1 MKVARCGINSKKF
14 KNWNYKKRKV
24 KSKKK
29 IDDDDEFY
37 SALLLIFSNAFL
49 KIKNKPTPIPQ
60 PKNNDT
66 PIPTDSNM
74 SCPICKLELK
84 QTEIE
89 EHLKQHI
96 RNPLSKD
103 FICDRLKINKSII
116 EFDNIFYKLTNFQI
130 RELIKTLQKF
140 IEKYGENFI
149 NFLSDEMKQEI
160 YYNFNKLML
169 GIVGAIIKFSNFS
182 FFFYKFYL

>member
-1 MKVARCGINSKKF
+1 
-14 KNWNYKKRKV
+14 KV

-60 PKNNDT
+60 PKNNNT
-66 PIPTDSNM
+66 PIPTDSNI

-84 QTEIE
+84 QTKIK

-103 FICDRLKINKSII
+103 FICNRLKINK
-116 EFDNIFYKLTNFQI
+116 
-130 RELIKTLQKF
+130 
-140 IEKYGENFI
+140 
-149 NFLSDEMKQEI
+149 
-160 YYNFNKLML
+160 
-169 GIVGAIIKFSNFS
+169 
-182 FFFYKFYL
+182 

>member
-1 MKVARCGINSKKF
+1 MKVARCGINFKKF
-14 KNWNYKKRKV
+14 KNCNYKKRKV

-29 IDDDDEFY
+29 IDDDNEFY
-37 SALLLIFSNAFL
+37 SALLLIFSSAFS

-60 PKNNDT
+60 PENNDT
-66 PIPTDSNM
+66 PVSTNSNI
-74 SCPICKLELK
+74 SCLICKLELK

-89 EHLKQHI
+89 KHLKQHI

-103 FICDRLKINKSII
+103 FICNRLKINKSVI
-116 EFDNIFYKLTNFQI
+116 EFDNIFYKLTDFQI
-130 RELIKTLQKF
+130 RELIKTLQKY
-140 IEKYGENFI
+140 IEKYGKNFI

-160 YYNFNKLML
+160 YYNFDKLML